1 MAVRRPPVYTA
12 ANNTLSGHSMR
23 FDRERG
29 DLTAFDAK
37 STARPRPLSLVP
49 SRFALAA
56 GLASLALILRL
67 YGLADKSFWYD
78 ELFTWGRARLPL
90 VQLAIDAFKHKQLPT
105 YFLLVSPFASAANP
119 EWTMRLPSAIFG
131 AVCVF
136 LVAGAASELR
146 GLVAGLVAGLL
157 MALSPTEV
165 QFAQEA
171 RPYVLGSALVFA
183 ALWGLLRIANRA
195 TARPIMQESAL
206 PGAWMVYTL
215 GTLGALCV
223 ENNTF
228 PWLFASNLALLVVVL
243 RTSSS
248 QKGALLVNWARSQG
262 LILGVWLPALAVTA
276 LLNRGAELE
285 ALLWVPKP
293 TWETLRSTVAT
304 VYLFRISD
312 LMTFRL
318 MPRLVSGFGTVVALI
333 ALLGAWRLRRDPPL
347 LATIGLALV
356 AMPVTILLL
365 SGVQPL
371 LVPRYLLWSTGPFF
385 VLAGIGAASL
395 PARISAPT
403 ALLLAAGGALSLA
416 PYYKAE
422 TKPLWRDAA
431 AYLATHVRLQD
442 AVVAENSSVRFVLT
456 TYAQRFPLRS
466 RGPILSWNP
475 IDTARQAAAAE
486 RVWAVYGRVGQGI
499 QEPEELFRQKWAAFG
514 TPAEQIG
521 FGASILVLR
530 FDRPSQHD
538 IEGGSEDDDAN
549 RNLGH
554 RNLSGEVRRG
564 P

>member
-1 MAVRRPPVYTA
+1 M
-12 ANNTLSGHSMR
+12 H

-29 DLTAFDAK
+29 GAIDTRSAAWRRSL
-37 STARPRPLSLVP
+37 RLVP

-56 GLASLALILRL
+56 GLASLALTLRL
-67 YGLADKSFWYD
+67 YGLADKSLWYD

-90 VQLAIDAFKHKQLPT
+90 AQLAVDAFKHKQLPT

-119 EWTMRLPSAIFG
+119 EWTLRLPSAIFG

-136 LVAGAASELR
+136 LVVGAASELR

-171 RPYVLGSALVFA
+171 RPYVLGSALVLT
-183 ALWGLLRIANRA
+183 ALWGLLRIANRPA
-195 TARPIMQESAL
+195 AAPIMPENL
-206 PGAWMVYTL
+206 PGAWMAYTL
-215 GTLGALCV
+215 GTLGALCIA
-223 ENNTF
+223 NNTF
-228 PWLFASNLALLVVVL
+228 PWLFASNLALLAVVL
-243 RTSSS
+243 HTPSI
-248 QKGALLVNWARSQG
+248 QKRGLLVNWARSQG

-276 LLNRGAELE
+276 LLNRGAELD

-318 MPRLVSGFGTVVALI
+318 MPTPVSAFGIVVALI

-347 LATIGLALV
+347 LAAIGLALV
-356 AMPVTILLL
+356 AMPLTILLL

-403 ALLLAAGGALSLA
+403 ALLIAAGGALSLA
-416 PYYKAE
+416 PYYRAE
-422 TKPLWRDAA
+422 TKPRWRDAA
-431 AYLATHVRLQD
+431 AYLATHVRPQD
-442 AVVAENSSVRFVLT
+442 VVAAENSSVRFVLT
-456 TYAQRFPLRS
+456 AYAQRFPLRS
-466 RGPILSWNP
+466 QGAILSWNP

-499 QEPEELFRQKWAAFG
+499 QEPEQLFRQKWAALG

-530 FDRPSQHD
+530 FDQPSQHD
-538 IEGGSEDDDAN
+538 IEGGFEDDDAN
-549 RNLGH
+549 HDLGH
-554 RNLSGEVRRG
+554 RNSPGEVRHG